1 MYIRTGVI
9 GALLVVRS
17 ARDDTFIPRCLSGH
31 DDIMS
36 YFPMHLR
43 TTGNALVK
51 AMDLWSVG
59 RYNGVCSID
68 HYAAN

>member
-9 GALLVVRS
+9 GLLLVFRS
-17 ARDDTFIPRCLSGH
+17 GHDDTFIPRCLTGH
-31 DDIMS
+31 DDVMN

-51 AMDLWSVG
+51 AMDLWSIA
-59 RYNGVCSID
+59 RYNGTCGI
-68 HYAAN
+68 Y